1 MLKVSGPHLMG
12 NIEALAQIGAI
23 EGGGNARLALTDED
37 KAGRDLVVGWMKALG
52 LEVRIDAIGNVTG
65 LRAGAENLAPV
76 MTGSHIDTVRTGG
89 RYDGNYGV
97 LAGLEIV
104 RALYDAR
111 VTTRRP
117 IAVTFFTNEEG
128 ARFQPDMLGSLV
140 YAGGLGLNEAYAAAD
155 KDGVSVGDE
164 LRRIGYLGAAKPGSI
179 KPHAFLE
186 LHIEQGPILDE
197 EKVQIGV
204 VESVQGI
211 SWTEYT
217 VTGVSNHAGTT
228 PMRLRRDAG
237 YLAASVNLFARKLA
251 WEMGGHQVATVGALQ
266 LRPNLINVVPN
277 NCVFTVDLRNTDEVR
292 LKEAEARVAAHI
304 AEVAKAERVDVQA
317 RTLARFEPVI
327 FDAGLVDRVEHHAKA
342 LDLTTRRMPSGAG
355 HDAQM
360 MQRICPTAMIF
371 VPSVAGLSH
380 NVREHTEPRDL
391 VAGAQVLMNLVLE
404 LANAPAGHT

>member
-1 MLKVSGPHLMG
+1 MLRLDDRRLLG
-12 NIEALAQIGAI
+12 ALDDLAAIGAI
-23 EGGGNARLALTDED
+23 DGGGCARLALTDED
-37 KAGRDLVVGWMKALG
+37 RAGRDLVVGWMKELG
-52 LEVRIDAIGNVTG
+52 LDIRVDAIGNVIG
-65 LRAGAENLAPV
+65 VRAGRENVAPV

-97 LAGLEIV
+97 LAGLEVV
-104 RALYDAR
+104 RALNEAE

-117 IAVTFFTNEEG
+117 IAVAFFTNEEG
-128 ARFQPDMLGSLV
+128 ARFQPDMMGSLV
-140 YAGGLGLNEAYAAAD
+140 YVGGIGLKEAYAASD
-155 KDGVSVGDE
+155 KDGASVGDE
-164 LRRIGYLGAAKPGSI
+164 LRRIGYLGAAKPGAL
-179 KPHAFLE
+179 KPHAFVE

-237 YLAASVNLFARKLA
+237 YLASSVNVFARALA
-251 WEMGGHQVATVGALQ
+251 REMGGDQVATVGSIAF
-266 LRPNLINVVPN
+266 RPNLINVVPN
-277 NCVFTVDLRNTDEVR
+277 RAVFTVDLRNTDEAK
-292 LKEAEARVAAHI
+292 LKNAEARVAAHI
-304 AEVAKAERVDVQA
+304 AEVAAAERVEVEA
-317 RTLARFEPVI
+317 KVLARFEPVI
-327 FDAGLVDRVEHHAKA
+327 FEAGLVDRVERHAKA
-342 LDLTTRRMPSGAG
+342 LSLSTRRMPSGAG

-380 NVREHTEPRDL
+380 NVKEHTEAADL
-391 VAGAQVLMNLVLE
+391 AAGAQVLLNLMLE
-404 LANAPAGHT
+404 LAEE